1 MLRRIQLIRE
11 MAEENVNDQVL
22 GPPKPPTPVAKF
34 LNKNKL
40 SSSSSSSKML
50 VRRANTGEFLVR
62 NKSKSNNKASPRRG
76 EGSPSR
82 SPRGMP
88 RSPRAAAR
96 VDAGRYST
104 ARDERHPSVVDALD
118 VAISQ
123 QLVK

>member
-62 NKSKSNNKASPRRG
+62 KNNNNSKSPRRG
-76 EGSPSR
+76 GGSPSR

-96 VDAGRYST
+96 AHAGKKFSS